1 MLSRLCGLIFLSF
14 IFPAMASVPS
24 APQPQAV
31 PQRAKTVF
39 QLAQKEMPLP
49 VIQVLTW
56 PLGEGKRKFV
66 IEMSTAGL
74 AWAKKPLCHVTFYT
88 HDEDGGDLE
97 QALHEAS
104 AFAKAFIEAAK
115 DNPTLQTARWY

>member
-24 APQPQAV
+24 APQQQAI
-31 PQRAKTVF
+31 PLRAKTVF

-49 VIQVLTW
+49 VIQVVTW

-74 AWAKKPLCHVTFYT
+74 AWAKKPLCHVTFYK
-88 HDEDGGDLE
+88 HDEEGGDLE
-97 QALHEAS
+97 QALHQAS

-115 DNPTLQTARWY
+115 NNPTLQTARWY